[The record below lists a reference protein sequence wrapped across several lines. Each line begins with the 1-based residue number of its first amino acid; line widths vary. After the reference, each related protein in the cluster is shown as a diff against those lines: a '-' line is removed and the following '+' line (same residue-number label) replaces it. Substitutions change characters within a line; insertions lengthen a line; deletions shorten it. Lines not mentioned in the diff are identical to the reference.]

1 MKSGLDG
8 TETVVVE
15 GVQKLKEGAKV
26 SATSMT
32 EADLDTTDTTTTSGN

>member
-1 MKSGLDG
+1 VKSGLDG

-26 SATSMT
+26 NASPMT
-32 EADLDTTDTTTTSGN
+32 EADLDTTDTTTSGK